1 MRVLDLALKDLVQTF
16 RDHKSALFLVLMPLV
31 FTVFIGLIFRFGPS
45 DPRLPVGLV
54 VEDGT
59 EAPLVGVLVGLL
71 EASEGIRVEM
81 LDAAADLEEAVRDQD
96 LAGGLVVP
104 AGLSEAALR
113 GEAPQ
118 LRGIVRPTDPAGTA
132 VQAEFEAVASRL
144 QAIAETARL
153 AADAYEERRA
163 FAGPVERQAFLD
175 EAVERAAVAWGDPPV
190 RLRAEAGIGER
201 EEGIDAPS
209 GFLQSSPGI
218 MVQFAVFGLISSAS
232 VLVVERNS
240 GALRRMLST
249 PIRRWEIVG
258 GHLLALFATSFL
270 QLVILVVFG
279 QLALG
284 VRYLSAP
291 GATLVMI
298 AALALFASGLG
309 LLLGALTKTVDQVV
323 MFALILMFILTGLG
337 GAWFPLEITGDTFSR
352 IGHLLPTAWAMDG
365 LQNVVVRGLG
375 LGSVLLPAGILVAW
389 AVALLAL
396 AAWRLRPE

>member
-54 VEDGT
+54 VEDGA

-337 GAWFPLEITGDTFSR
+337 GSWFPLEITGDTFSR

>member
-54 VEDGT
+54 VEDGA

>member
-54 VEDGT
+54 VEDGA

-163 FAGPVERQAFLD
+163 LPARPSASILD
-175 EAVERAAVAWGDPPV
+175 EAVSGRRRLGPPAPAPRRDRRARRASTRPVGSSSLPGDHGPV
-190 RLRAEAGIGER
+190 RGI
-201 EEGIDAPS
+201 
-209 GFLQSSPGI
+209 
-218 MVQFAVFGLISSAS
+218 GLISSAS
-232 VLVVERNS
+232 ALVVSATR
-240 GALRRMLST
+240 ARRAACFHADPPL
-249 PIRRWEIVG
+249 EIVG
-258 GHLLALFATSFL
+258 RPGSCRPSCNWRSWYSGQRPGALPVRARGDLVRIAARLARPGL
-270 QLVILVVFG
+270 
-279 QLALG
+279 
-284 VRYLSAP
+284 LSAP
-291 GATLVMI
+291 G
-298 AALALFASGLG
+298 
-309 LLLGALTKTVDQVV
+309 
-323 MFALILMFILTGLG
+323 
-337 GAWFPLEITGDTFSR
+337 
-352 IGHLLPTAWAMDG
+352 
-365 LQNVVVRGLG
+365 
-375 LGSVLLPAGILVAW
+375 
-389 AVALLAL
+389 
-396 AAWRLRPE
+396 LRRWTRW

>member
-54 VEDGT
+54 VEDGA

-375 LGSVLLPAGILVAW
+375 LGSVLLPAGIVVAW